1 MMKENFENYIECGF
15 TLVACA
21 PKGKKPIE
29 SGWQNSKSTTME
41 DYYRW
46 IQKNPNINI
55 GMLTGKS
62 SGVIG
67 IDADGEEGRKHL
79 EKISKGDLPDTAKF
93 TTPGGGIRLL
103 YKYPNH
109 IELKTKVDRLEG
121 EHSEVCF
128 MSDGKQTLLPPSIHP
143 NGGRYEWINA
153 PWDIEIA
160 EMPKWMIDYM
170 TVKNKKNSY
179 IESNKAISTSKDTT
193 ISDRYILNKLAN
205 SCTSFRNL
213 CIHQKKEG
221 LCEETWFKVSSMFCN
236 CGLSSTALRFS
247 AMSSKHNERS
257 IRRIEELKDKSY
269 GNISCIDM
277 GCDASDIMTCF
288 GTLVKDDKDQITNS
302 PAMMINNYK
311 LLSPPT
317 KEIYKDITKKF
328 TKIKDYTPDKNGRIY
343 RYTKDG
349 PRIISNFIINPKSEI
364 IKTDGCDSESKLILE
379 GILEGGVKLP
389 EVEISMEEFIKM
401 DWITQRWGIRPTISP
416 GRNMKDYLK
425 DCVQQ
430 ISKDIDINTIYSHT
444 GWTVQ
449 DNKYIYLHSKGGIG
463 SDNINT
469 DIPLELSGYSFPKEV
484 RDKKEAI
491 DLSLE
496 TLNLAKHDITI
507 PLLSMT
513 YLAPLVGLIAEGNR
527 TPNFVLWVYGLT
539 GSRKTS
545 ASLAFLNHFGN
556 FSSNIPPASFKDTA
570 NAIEL
575 KAHTLKDSLLL
586 IDDYH
591 PNIDG
596 SDARKLASTAER
608 ILRMYGDRVGRSR
621 MRADTT
627 LNKTYKP
634 RGMAIVTGEDL
645 PKGASSTARYIGVEI
660 KREDINLDIL
670 SKLQKE
676 HKKLAEAMAIYIDWI
691 SKNVELVQSFIDE
704 KFDELKIK
712 YKEETTHGRINDA
725 VIWLSIS
732 FELLLTFLY
741 EYMFICDDE
750 IEELRLSNE
759 QVIKN
764 ILKNQEALYRN
775 QEVELMFIDA
785 LEEMINLGKLCL
797 LPVKKQKDNNQI
809 ISNYA
814 GKFIGYYDKEFL
826 YLYDSTMYAEVETF
840 LKGKGQSISV
850 SVNTL
855 LKMLRDKNYIKTEE
869 GQLKPKKLVYDS
881 ITKNKERIRL
891 VHLYKKNLNL
901 VNYSSRT

>member
-1 MMKENFENYIECGF
+1 
-15 TLVACA
+15 
-21 PKGKKPIE
+21 
-29 SGWQNSKSTTME
+29 
-41 DYYRW
+41 
-46 IQKNPNINI
+46 
-55 GMLTGKS
+55 
-62 SGVIG
+62 
-67 IDADGEEGRKHL
+67 
-79 EKISKGDLPDTAKF
+79 
-93 TTPGGGIRLL
+93 
-103 YKYPNH
+103 
-109 IELKTKVDRLEG
+109 
-121 EHSEVCF
+121 

-901 VNYSSRT
+901 VNYKE

>member
-1 MMKENFENYIECGF
+1 MIKDKNIENYIRLGF
-15 TLVACA
+15 ALVPCI
-21 PKGKKPIE
+21 PKGKRPIE
-29 SGWQNSKSTTME
+29 SGWQNSKRTTME

-46 IQKNPNINI
+46 IQKNPDMNI
-55 GMLTGKS
+55 GMVTGKAS
-62 SGVIG
+62 FIIG
-67 IDADGEEGRKHL
+67 IDADGEEGMKHL

-103 YKYPNH
+103 YKYPKH

-170 TVKNKKNSY
+170 TVKNKQNLY
-179 IESNKAISTSKDTT
+179 IESNKALSTSKDTT

-221 LCEETWFKVSSMFCN
+221 LCEETWFRVSSMFCN

-247 AMSSKHNERS
+247 AMSSKHDERS
-257 IRRIEELKDKSY
+257 IKRIEELKDKPY

-277 GCDASDIMTCF
+277 GCDTSDIMTCF

-496 TLNLAKHDITI
+496 TLNLAKYDITI

-513 YLAPLVGLIAEGNR
+513 YLAPLVGLIPEGNR

-586 IDDYH
+586 VDDYH

-691 SKNVELVQSFIDE
+691 SKNIERVQSFIDE
-704 KFDELKIK
+704 KFDELKVK

-741 EYMFICDDE
+741 EYMFICDNK

-797 LPVKKQKDNNQI
+797 LPVKKQKDDNQI
-809 ISNYA
+809 ISNYS

-826 YLYDSTMYAEVETF
+826 YLYDSTMYSEVEAF

-901 VNYSSRT
+901 VNYKE

>member
-891 VHLYKKNLNL
+891 VHLYKKNLKL
-901 VNYSSRT
+901 VNYKE

>member
-1 MMKENFENYIECGF
+1 MMKENFENYIECG
-15 TLVACA
+15 ACA

-449 DNKYIYLHSKGGIG
+449 DNKHIYLHSKGGIG
-463 SDNINT
+463 LDNVKT
-469 DIPLELSGYSFPKEV
+469 DISTELSSYSFPKEIS
-484 RDKKEAI
+484 DKEDAI
-491 DLSLE
+491 NLSLE

-660 KREDINLDIL
+660 KREDIDLEIL

-691 SKNVELVQSFIDE
+691 SKNIERVQSFIDE
-704 KFDELKIK
+704 KFDEWFPTVRSQTIFLTAYLRSNRYKPFKKIDR
-712 YKEETTHGRINDA
+712 ETG
-725 VIWLSIS
+725 
-732 FELLLTFLY
+732 
-741 EYMFICDDE
+741 E
-750 IEELRLSNE
+750 I
-759 QVIKN
+759 
-764 ILKNQEALYRN
+764 
-775 QEVELMFIDA
+775 
-785 LEEMINLGKLCL
+785 LE
-797 LPVKKQKDNNQI
+797 
-809 ISNYA
+809 
-814 GKFIGYYDKEFL
+814 
-826 YLYDSTMYAEVETF
+826 
-840 LKGKGQSISV
+840 
-850 SVNTL
+850 
-855 LKMLRDKNYIKTEE
+855 
-869 GQLKPKKLVYDS
+869 
-881 ITKNKERIRL
+881 
-891 VHLYKKNLNL
+891 
-901 VNYSSRT
+901 

>member
-1 MMKENFENYIECGF
+1 MKKYIEKYIESRF
-15 TLVACA
+15 TLIPCE

-29 SGWQNSKSTTME
+29 SGWQKGKNTTME

-46 IQKNPNINI
+46 NRSYPNMNI
-55 GMLTGKS
+55 GMVTGKAS
-62 SGVIG
+62 NLIA
-67 IDADGEEGRKHL
+67 IDIDGEEGMKHL
-79 EKISKGDLPDTAKF
+79 EKISNGDLPKTAKF
-93 TTPGGGIRLL
+93 TTPGGGIRLI
-103 YKYPNH
+103 YKYPDG
-109 IELKTKVDRLEG
+109 IDIKTKVDRLEG
-121 EHSEVCF
+121 EHCEVCF

-143 NGGRYEWINA
+143 NGGIYEWINP
-153 PWDIEIA
+153 PWEVGIA

-170 TVKNKKNSY
+170 TIKQKSNLY
-179 IESNKAISTSKDTT
+179 IESNKSIRKDKNTT
-193 ISDRYILNKLAN
+193 ISDKYILSKLSN
-205 SCTSFRNL
+205 SCSSFRNL

-236 CGLSSTALRFS
+236 CGLSSAALIFS
-247 AMSSKHNERS
+247 AMSHKHDERS
-257 IRRIEELKDKSY
+257 IKRIEELKEKPY

-449 DNKYIYLHSKGGIG
+449 DNKHIYLHSKGGIG
-463 SDNINT
+463 LDNVKT
-469 DIPLELSGYSFPKEV
+469 DISTELSSYSFPKEIS
-484 RDKKEAI
+484 DKEDAI
-491 DLSLE
+491 NLSLE

-545 ASLAFLNHFGN
+545 ASLAFLNHYGN

-596 SDARKLASTAER
+596 SDARKLSSTAER

-741 EYMFICDDE
+741 EHMFICANK

-797 LPVKKQKDNNQI
+797 LPVKKQKDDNQI
-809 ISNYA
+809 ISNYS

-826 YLYDSTMYAEVETF
+826 YLYDSTMYSEVETF

-901 VNYSSRT
+901 VNYKE

>member
-840 LKGKGQSISV
+840 
-850 SVNTL
+850 
-855 LKMLRDKNYIKTEE
+855 
-869 GQLKPKKLVYDS
+869 
-881 ITKNKERIRL
+881 
-891 VHLYKKNLNL
+891 
-901 VNYSSRT
+901 

>member
-1 MMKENFENYIECGF
+1 MIKDKNIENYIRLGF
-15 TLVACA
+15 ALVPCT
-21 PKGKKPIE
+21 PKGKRPIE
-29 SGWQNSKSTTME
+29 SGWQNSKWTTME

-46 IQKNPNINI
+46 KQKNPDMNI
-55 GMLTGKS
+55 GMVTGKAS
-62 SGVIG
+62 CVIA
-67 IDADGEEGRKHL
+67 IDADGEEGIKHL
-79 EKISKGDLPDTAKF
+79 EKISNGDLPETVKF
-93 TTPGGGIRLL
+93 STPGGGIRLF
-103 YKYPNH
+103 YKYPNG
-109 IELKTKVDRLEG
+109 IELKTKVDRLDG

-153 PWDIEIA
+153 PWDVEIA

-179 IESNKAISTSKDTT
+179 IESNKVISTSKNTT
-193 ISDRYILNKLAN
+193 ISDKYILSKLSN
-205 SCTSFRNL
+205 SCSSFRNL

-236 CGLSSTALRFS
+236 CGLSSAALIFS
-247 AMSSKHNERS
+247 AMSHKHDERS
-257 IRRIEELKDKSY
+257 IKRIEELKEKPY

-449 DNKYIYLHSKGGIG
+449 DNKHIYLHSKGGIG
-463 SDNINT
+463 LDNVKT
-469 DIPLELSGYSFPKEV
+469 DISTELSSYSFPKEIS
-484 RDKKEAI
+484 DKEDAI
-491 DLSLE
+491 NLSLE

-660 KREDINLDIL
+660 KREDIDLEIL

-691 SKNVELVQSFIDE
+691 SKNIERVQSFIDE
-704 KFDELKIK
+704 KFDELKVK
-712 YKEETTHGRINDA
+712 YKKETTHGRINDA
-725 VIWLSIS
+725 VIWLSVS

-741 EYMFICDDE
+741 EYMFICDDKFKK
-750 IEELRLSNE
+750 LRLSNE

-901 VNYSSRT
+901 VNYKE

>member
-725 VIWLSIS
+725 VIWLSVS

-741 EYMFICDDE
+741 EYMFICDDKFKK
-750 IEELRLSNE
+750 LRLSNE
-759 QVIKN
+759 HVIKN

-901 VNYSSRT
+901 VNYKE

>member
-545 ASLAFLNHFGN
+545 VSLAFLNHYGN

-691 SKNVELVQSFIDE
+691 SKNIERVQSFIDE

-901 VNYSSRT
+901 VNYKEQ

>member
-1 MMKENFENYIECGF
+1 
-15 TLVACA
+15 
-21 PKGKKPIE
+21 
-29 SGWQNSKSTTME
+29 
-41 DYYRW
+41 
-46 IQKNPNINI
+46 
-55 GMLTGKS
+55 
-62 SGVIG
+62 
-67 IDADGEEGRKHL
+67 
-79 EKISKGDLPDTAKF
+79 
-93 TTPGGGIRLL
+93 
-103 YKYPNH
+103 
-109 IELKTKVDRLEG
+109 
-121 EHSEVCF
+121 
-128 MSDGKQTLLPPSIHP
+128 
-143 NGGRYEWINA
+143 
-153 PWDIEIA
+153 
-160 EMPKWMIDYM
+160 
-170 TVKNKKNSY
+170 
-179 IESNKAISTSKDTT
+179 
-193 ISDRYILNKLAN
+193 
-205 SCTSFRNL
+205 
-213 CIHQKKEG
+213 
-221 LCEETWFKVSSMFCN
+221 
-236 CGLSSTALRFS
+236 
-247 AMSSKHNERS
+247 
-257 IRRIEELKDKSY
+257 
-269 GNISCIDM
+269 M

-449 DNKYIYLHSKGGIG
+449 DNKHIYLHSKGGIG
-463 SDNINT
+463 LDNVKT
-469 DIPLELSGYSFPKEV
+469 DISTELSSYSFPKEIS
-484 RDKKEAI
+484 DKEDAI
-491 DLSLE
+491 NLSLE

-556 FSSNIPPASFKDTA
+556 FSSNIAPASFKDTA

-660 KREDINLDIL
+660 KREDIDLEIL

-691 SKNVELVQSFIDE
+691 SKNIERVQSFIDE
-704 KFDELKIK
+704 KFDELKVK
-712 YKEETTHGRINDA
+712 YKKETTHGRINDA
-725 VIWLSIS
+725 VIWLSVS

-741 EYMFICDDE
+741 EYMFICDDKFKK
-750 IEELRLSNE
+750 LRLSNE

-901 VNYSSRT
+901 VNYKE

>member
-1 MMKENFENYIECGF
+1 
-15 TLVACA
+15 
-21 PKGKKPIE
+21 
-29 SGWQNSKSTTME
+29 
-41 DYYRW
+41 
-46 IQKNPNINI
+46 
-55 GMLTGKS
+55 
-62 SGVIG
+62 
-67 IDADGEEGRKHL
+67 
-79 EKISKGDLPDTAKF
+79 
-93 TTPGGGIRLL
+93 
-103 YKYPNH
+103 
-109 IELKTKVDRLEG
+109 
-121 EHSEVCF
+121 
-128 MSDGKQTLLPPSIHP
+128 
-143 NGGRYEWINA
+143 
-153 PWDIEIA
+153 
-160 EMPKWMIDYM
+160 
-170 TVKNKKNSY
+170 
-179 IESNKAISTSKDTT
+179 
-193 ISDRYILNKLAN
+193 
-205 SCTSFRNL
+205 
-213 CIHQKKEG
+213 
-221 LCEETWFKVSSMFCN
+221 
-236 CGLSSTALRFS
+236 
-247 AMSSKHNERS
+247 
-257 IRRIEELKDKSY
+257 
-269 GNISCIDM
+269 
-277 GCDASDIMTCF
+277 
-288 GTLVKDDKDQITNS
+288 
-302 PAMMINNYK
+302 
-311 LLSPPT
+311 
-317 KEIYKDITKKF
+317 
-328 TKIKDYTPDKNGRIY
+328 
-343 RYTKDG
+343 
-349 PRIISNFIINPKSEI
+349 
-364 IKTDGCDSESKLILE
+364 
-379 GILEGGVKLP
+379 
-389 EVEISMEEFIKM
+389 
-401 DWITQRWGIRPTISP
+401 
-416 GRNMKDYLK
+416 
-425 DCVQQ
+425 
-430 ISKDIDINTIYSHT
+430 
-444 GWTVQ
+444 
-449 DNKYIYLHSKGGIG
+449 
-463 SDNINT
+463 
-469 DIPLELSGYSFPKEV
+469 
-484 RDKKEAI
+484 
-491 DLSLE
+491 
-496 TLNLAKHDITI
+496 
-507 PLLSMT
+507 MT

-545 ASLAFLNHFGN
+545 VSLAFLNHYGN

-645 PKGASSTARYIGVEI
+645 PKGASSTARYIGIEI
-660 KREDINLDIL
+660 KRDDIDLEIL

-901 VNYSSRT
+901 VNYKE

>member
-645 PKGASSTARYIGVEI
+645 PKGASSTERYIGVEI

-901 VNYSSRT
+901 VNYKE

>member
-660 KREDINLDIL
+660 KRADINLDIL

-901 VNYSSRT
+901 VNYKE

>member
-109 IELKTKVDRLEG
+109 IELKTKVDRLDG

-153 PWDIEIA
+153 PWDVEIA

-691 SKNVELVQSFIDE
+691 SKNIERVQSFIDE
-704 KFDELKIK
+704 KFDELKVK
-712 YKEETTHGRINDA
+712 YKKETTHGRINDA
-725 VIWLSIS
+725 VIWLSVS

-741 EYMFICDDE
+741 EYMFICDDKFKK
-750 IEELRLSNE
+750 LRLSNE

-797 LPVKKQKDNNQI
+797 LPVNKQNDDNQI
-809 ISNYA
+809 ISNYS

-826 YLYDSTMYAEVETF
+826 YLYDSAMYAEVETF

-901 VNYSSRT
+901 VNYKE

>member
-575 KAHTLKDSLLL
+575 KAHTIKDSLLL

-901 VNYSSRT
+901 VNYKE

>member
-1 MMKENFENYIECGF
+1 MMKENVENYIECGF
-15 TLVACA
+15 KLVACA

-901 VNYSSRT
+901 VNYKE

>member
-288 GTLVKDDKDQITNS
+288 VTLVKDDKDQITNS

-901 VNYSSRT
+901 VNYKE

>member
-29 SGWQNSKSTTME
+29 SGRQNSKSTTME

-901 VNYSSRT
+901 VNYKE

>member
-507 PLLSMT
+507 PLLYMT

-645 PKGASSTARYIGVEI
+645 PKGASSTARYIGIEI
-660 KREDINLDIL
+660 KRDDIDLEIL

-691 SKNVELVQSFIDE
+691 SKNIERVQSFIDE
-704 KFDELKIK
+704 KFDELKVK
-712 YKEETTHGRINDA
+712 YKKETTHGRINDA
-725 VIWLSIS
+725 VIWLSVS

-741 EYMFICDDE
+741 EYMFICDDKFKK
-750 IEELRLSNE
+750 LRLSNE
-759 QVIKN
+759 HVIKN

-797 LPVKKQKDNNQI
+797 LPVNKQNDDNQI
-809 ISNYA
+809 ISNYS

-826 YLYDSTMYAEVETF
+826 YLYDSAMYAEVETF

-901 VNYSSRT
+901 VNYKEQ

>member
-901 VNYSSRT
+901 VNYKEQ

>member
-41 DYYRW
+41 DDYRW

-901 VNYSSRT
+901 VNYKE

>member
-1 MMKENFENYIECGF
+1 MKKYIENYIRLGF
-15 TLVACA
+15 PLVPCI
-21 PKGKKPIE
+21 PRGKKPIE
-29 SGWQNSKSTTME
+29 VGWQKSKNTTID

-46 IQKNPNINI
+46 YREYPNMNI
-55 GMLTGKS
+55 GMLTGKAS
-62 SGVIG
+62 NLIT
-67 IDADGEEGRKHL
+67 IDIDGEAGKRHL
-79 EKISKGDLPDTAKF
+79 EKISNGDLPETVKF
-93 TTPGGGIRLL
+93 ATPGGGIRLF
-103 YKYPNH
+103 YKYPNG

-153 PWDIEIA
+153 PWDVEIA

-170 TVKNKKNSY
+170 TVKNKQNSY
-179 IESNKAISTSKDTT
+179 IESNKAISISKDTT

-247 AMSSKHNERS
+247 AMSHKHDERS
-257 IRRIEELKDKSY
+257 IKRIEELKDKPY

-277 GCDASDIMTCF
+277 GCDTSDIMTCF

-469 DIPLELSGYSFPKEV
+469 HIPLELSGYSFPKEV

-496 TLNLAKHDITI
+496 TLNLAKYDITI

-513 YLAPLVGLIAEGNR
+513 YLAPLVGLIPEGNR

-586 IDDYH
+586 VDDYH

-645 PKGASSTARYIGVEI
+645 PKGASSTARYIGIEI
-660 KREDINLDIL
+660 KRDDIDLEIL

-676 HKKLAEAMAIYIDWI
+676 HKKLAEAMTIYIDWI
-691 SKNVELVQSFIDE
+691 SENIERVQSFINK
-704 KFDELKIK
+704 KFDELKVR
-712 YKEETTHGRINDA
+712 YEEETTHGRISDA
-725 VIWLSIS
+725 VIWLSVS

-741 EYMFICDDE
+741 EYMFICNDE
-750 IEELRLSNE
+750 VETLKSSNE
-759 QVIKN
+759 QVMRN
-764 ILKNQEALYRN
+764 ILKNQEVLYRS

-785 LEEMINLGKLCL
+785 LEEMINLGKVYL
-797 LPVKKQKDNNQI
+797 LPVNKPKDNTQI
-809 ISNYA
+809 ISNYS
-814 GKFIGYYDKEFL
+814 GKFVGYYDKEFL
-826 YLYDSTMYAEVETF
+826 YLYDSVIYSEVETF

-901 VNYSSRT
+901 VNYKE

>member
-1 MMKENFENYIECGF
+1 
-15 TLVACA
+15 
-21 PKGKKPIE
+21 
-29 SGWQNSKSTTME
+29 
-41 DYYRW
+41 
-46 IQKNPNINI
+46 
-55 GMLTGKS
+55 
-62 SGVIG
+62 
-67 IDADGEEGRKHL
+67 
-79 EKISKGDLPDTAKF
+79 
-93 TTPGGGIRLL
+93 
-103 YKYPNH
+103 
-109 IELKTKVDRLEG
+109 
-121 EHSEVCF
+121 

-425 DCVQQ
+425 DFVQQ

-901 VNYSSRT
+901 VNYKE

>member
-128 MSDGKQTLLPPSIHP
+128 MSDGKQTIHP

-901 VNYSSRT
+901 VNYKE

>member
-691 SKNVELVQSFIDE
+691 SKNIERVQSFIDE
-704 KFDELKIK
+704 KFDELKVK
-712 YKEETTHGRINDA
+712 YKKETTHGRINDA

-901 VNYSSRT
+901 VNYKE

>member
-725 VIWLSIS
+725 VIWLSVS

-797 LPVKKQKDNNQI
+797 LPVNKQNDDNQI
-809 ISNYA
+809 ISNYS

-826 YLYDSTMYAEVETF
+826 YLYDSAMYAEVETF

-901 VNYSSRT
+901 VNYKE

>member
-389 EVEISMEEFIKM
+389 EVEISMEDFIKM

-507 PLLSMT
+507 PLLYMT

-634 RGMAIVTGEDL
+634 RGLAIVTGEDL

-704 KFDELKIK
+704 KFDELKVK
-712 YKEETTHGRINDA
+712 YKKETTHGRINDA
-725 VIWLSIS
+725 VIWLSVS

-741 EYMFICDDE
+741 EYMFICDDKFKK
-750 IEELRLSNE
+750 LRLSNE
-759 QVIKN
+759 HVIKN

-797 LPVKKQKDNNQI
+797 LPVNKQNDDNQI
-809 ISNYA
+809 ISNYS

-855 LKMLRDKNYIKTEE
+855 LKMLRDKNYIKTED

-901 VNYSSRT
+901 VNYKE

>member
-170 TVKNKKNSY
+170 TVKNKQNSY

-205 SCTSFRNL
+205 SCTSFRSL

-247 AMSSKHNERS
+247 AMSSKHDERS
-257 IRRIEELKDKSY
+257 IRRIEELKDKPY

-277 GCDASDIMTCF
+277 GCDASDIMICF

-449 DNKYIYLHSKGGIG
+449 ENKHIYLHSKGGIG
-463 SDNINT
+463 LDNVKT
-469 DIPLELSGYSFPKEV
+469 DISAELSSYSFPKEIS
-484 RDKKEAI
+484 DKKDAI
-491 DLSLE
+491 NLSLE

-575 KAHTLKDSLLL
+575 KAHMLKDSLLL

-596 SDARKLASTAER
+596 SDARKLSSTAER

-621 MRADTT
+621 MRADAT

-741 EYMFICDDE
+741 EYMFICDNK

-797 LPVKKQKDNNQI
+797 LPVKKQKDDNQI
-809 ISNYA
+809 ISNYS

-826 YLYDSTMYAEVETF
+826 YLYDSTMYSEVEAF

-901 VNYSSRT
+901 VNYKE

>member
-79 EKISKGDLPDTAKF
+79 EKISKGDLSDTAKF

-901 VNYSSRT
+901 VNYKE

>member
-247 AMSSKHNERS
+247 AMSSKHDERS
-257 IRRIEELKDKSY
+257 IKRIEELKDKPY

-545 ASLAFLNHFGN
+545 ASLAFLNHYGN

-596 SDARKLASTAER
+596 SDARKLSSTAER

-901 VNYSSRT
+901 VNYKE

>member
-379 GILEGGVKLP
+379 GILKLP

-901 VNYSSRT
+901 VNYKE

>member
-764 ILKNQEALYRN
+764 ILKNQEALYRS

-901 VNYSSRT
+901 VNYKE

>member
-153 PWDIEIA
+153 PWDVEIA

-901 VNYSSRT
+901 VNYKE

>member
-389 EVEISMEEFIKM
+389 EVEISMDEFIKM

-449 DNKYIYLHSKGGIG
+449 ENKHIYLHSKGGIG
-463 SDNINT
+463 LDNVKT
-469 DIPLELSGYSFPKEV
+469 DISAELSSYSFPKEIS
-484 RDKKEAI
+484 DKKEAI
-491 DLSLE
+491 NLSLE

-545 ASLAFLNHFGN
+545 VSLAFLNHYGN

-645 PKGASSTARYIGVEI
+645 PKGASSTARYIGIEI
-660 KREDINLDIL
+660 KRDDIDLEIL

-691 SKNVELVQSFIDE
+691 SKNIERVQSFIDE
-704 KFDELKIK
+704 KFDELKVK
-712 YKEETTHGRINDA
+712 YKKETTHGRINDA
-725 VIWLSIS
+725 VIWLSVS

-741 EYMFICDDE
+741 EYMFICDDKFKK
-750 IEELRLSNE
+750 LRLSNE
-759 QVIKN
+759 HVIKN

-797 LPVKKQKDNNQI
+797 LPVNKQNDDNQI
-809 ISNYA
+809 ISNYS

-826 YLYDSTMYAEVETF
+826 YLYDSAMYAEVETF

-901 VNYSSRT
+901 VNYKEQ

>member
-109 IELKTKVDRLEG
+109 IELKTKVDRLDG

-901 VNYSSRT
+901 VNYKE

>member
-645 PKGASSTARYIGVEI
+645 PKGVSSTARYIGVEI

-901 VNYSSRT
+901 VNYKE

>member
-401 DWITQRWGIRPTISP
+401 DWITQRWGIRPIISP

-901 VNYSSRT
+901 VNYKE

>member
-704 KFDELKIK
+704 KFDELKVK
-712 YKEETTHGRINDA
+712 YKKETTHGRINDA

-901 VNYSSRT
+901 VNYKE

>member
-46 IQKNPNINI
+46 IQKKPNINI

-901 VNYSSRT
+901 VNYKE